1 MGYDKIPRQK
11 LPISKKN
18 KKWGEEC
25 VEAFIDLSDAGSGYS
40 QRRDELKILYD
51 YYNGIID
58 EADYNY
64 VLKPYGKSRKNFPSE
79 MRNYPIIKPIIDLLL
94 GEKSKRPLNYTV
106 TVQNSDTTSVKEQ
119 AKSEA
124 IFKNLQL
131 HFMQAVQGQGQD
143 MGMSPEQ
150 QEQENPMPAHIAEMF
165 EASYVDQRA
174 ILGQKSLNFIFQDQ
188 EVYDKIQ
195 KAWFHYLV
203 SGETYTHRGVR
214 NGEPFYEVLNP
225 IDVDYD
231 LDPDLE
237 FVEDGDWAL
246 TRKYVHASS
255 VIDMYYDD
263 LSEQQILELE
273 EPRHSEADVSFLYA
287 HSSNK
292 DVNAHR
298 NRLLEVINVYWK
310 SRKRIGFLTYLDP
323 QTGSI
328 EEQEVADGF
337 RLPKEMKEQGA
348 VLEWKWVNEVWEGT
362 RIDGRI
368 YININPISNQRL
380 SLDNPSKCKLPI
392 NGRKYSDINASN
404 LSLVKLGIPYQLNY
418 NIYKYRLELSIAKS
432 KDIIGSFDINMI
444 PKKWDMD
451 KFMYYVE
458 GTGIAWV
465 DYNKEGVQ
473 LNPQHQSVMDMSIK
487 TIAQYIQLLESILVE
502 WEKISGV
509 SRQRQGEI
517 GAYEGKASSQQA
529 ILQSSHITEDL
540 FRKFERMEQRD
551 FQALLDYSKEAW
563 LTGKKGTYVMPDGT
577 TDFLDI
583 DSMGHMETNYGIF
596 VSDAGKDAEKL
607 QNIKGLTQAMMQNG
621 AKPGDIAEMLD
632 SDSFTQIKD
641 SLKKA
646 DKASA
651 ELEQAQ
657 QQAQAEAQQQMQQM
671 EAMKLEA
678 ENLENEKERQKDI
691 EIALINAES
700 KQQSASGIESLQLE
714 KMIREYDIKEK
725 ELELKELEL
734 MEKSRGDQSKEEI
747 SREVNQI
754 SRELNEM
761 KRESDIESNA
771 AKRESE
777 YIKRDTANR
786 DIKAKKDI
794 ADKQAKAKSKDANKS
809 D

>member
-11 LPISKKN
+11 LSITKKN

-25 VEAFIDLSDAGSGYS
+25 VEAFIDLSSSGAS
-40 QRRDELKILYD
+40 HNKQKDDMKILYD
-51 YYNGIID
+51 YYNGVID
-58 EADYNY
+58 EADYKY

-106 TVQNSDTTSVKEQ
+106 TVQNSDSITMKEQ
-119 AKSEA
+119 QKQEA
-124 IFKNLQL
+124 IAANLRQKFL
-131 HFMQAVQGQGQD
+131 QEVQA
-143 MGMSPEQ
+143 MGVDIGANMDEIPT
-150 QEQENPMPAHIAEMF
+150 PKHIADMF
-165 EASYVDQRA
+165 ELNYVDNRA
-174 ILGQKSLNFIFQDQ
+174 VLGQQAMNYIMQEQ

-203 SGETYTHRGVR
+203 TGECYTHRGVR
-214 NGEPFYEVLNP
+214 NNEPYYEILNP
-225 IDVDYD
+225 LDVDYD

-246 TRKYVHASS
+246 VRKYVHAST
-255 VIDMYYDD
+255 VIDAYYES
-263 LSEQQILELE
+263 LSEQEILELE
-273 EPRHSEADVSFLYA
+273 EPRHSETDVSFLYA
-287 HSSNK
+287 SSSGK
-292 DVNAHR
+292 DENAYR
-298 NRLLEVINVYWK
+298 NRLIEVVNVYWK

-323 QTGSI
+323 ETGEF
-328 EEQEVADGF
+328 EEIEVADGF
-337 RLPKEMKEQGA
+337 RMPAEIKDLGGK
-348 VLEWKWVNEVWEGT
+348 LEFKWVNEVWEGT

-368 YININPISNQRL
+368 YVNINPILNQRL
-380 SLDNPSKCKLPI
+380 SLENPSKCKLPI
-392 NGRKYSDINASN
+392 NGRRYSDINSRN
-404 LSLVKLGIPYQLNY
+404 ISLVKLGIPYQLNY
-418 NIYKYRLELSIAKS
+418 NIYKYRLELAIARS
-432 KDIIGSFDINMI
+432 KDIIAQFDINMI

-465 DYNKEGVQ
+465 DYNKEGIQ

-487 TIAQYIQLLESILVE
+487 TISQYITLLDSILVE

-563 LTGKKGTYVMPDGT
+563 LTGKRGMFVLPDGT

-583 DSMGHMETNYGIF
+583 NSLEYMESNFGLF
-596 VSDAGKDAEKL
+596 VSDAGKDQEKL

-632 SDSFTQIKD
+632 SDSFTQIKKN
-641 SLKKA
+641 LKLA
-646 DKASA
+646 DKANA

-657 QQAQAEAQQQMQQM
+657 QEAQQQMQQQQ
-671 EAMKLEA
+671 LEA
-678 ENLENEKERQKDI
+678 QQVQLEADMIEREKDRQKDI
-691 EIALINAES
+691 EIALIAAES
-700 KQQSASGIESLQLE
+700 KDQTDANSLNLE
-714 KMIREYDIKEK
+714 KMIQDFELKKRELDIKEQA
-725 ELELKELEL
+725 LQLK
-734 MEKSRGDQSKEEI
+734 MQGD
-747 SREVNQI
+747 
-754 SRELNEM
+754 M
-761 KRESDIESNA
+761 ESNA
-771 AKRESE
+771 VKRE
-777 YIKRDTANR
+777 
-786 DIKAKKDI
+786 DI
-794 ADKQAKAKSKDANKS
+794 ASKKEIANNNANKS
-809 D
+809 R